1 MRKLARLIIGL
12 TAAAVLAVA
21 IFGWYTSRETL
32 PPEIRIAAGKRGGL
46 NFTFAEKFAELLR
59 ERTGRPVRVM
69 ETKGT
74 EANIELVR
82 QGEAELAVFQT
93 FSLPPKRIAGIAPL
107 FTEPL
112 HLIVRKGTEIRKV
125 ADLADKRV
133 ALGSKGSGMRQNALT
148 VLQHHKLAET
158 DVRDVEEPFGAL
170 EADPKLDAAFVTTG
184 WMNPLLLKRLQQ
196 TNVELVAI
204 DDTEGLAARNPWF
217 TATTIPRGLYP
228 GKPPVPPTSVPTVAV
243 MALLATREDAPDRLV
258 RESLWALYETDLRAS
273 FPALLTAKSAKDFD
287 AAMMHAE
294 VANYHNPNAG
304 LNRLSGTMDVFVKTK
319 EILLGLLALSVL
331 AWNWWR
337 RRLERAALAADG
349 AQKQQLDGFI
359 KQTLEVELKQMD
371 ETDPERLRPYLR
383 RVTAIKQDA
392 LRELTSERVRGDQL
406 FAIFLAQC
414 AALSE
419 KIQMRMMYGRLSE
432 PSRPTKA

>member
-21 IFGWYTSRETL
+21 LFGWYTSRETL

-74 EANIELVR
+74 EANVELVR

-93 FSLPPKRIAGIAPL
+93 YSLPPKRIAGIAPL

-112 HLIVRKGTEIRKV
+112 HLIVRTGTGIRKV

-184 WMNPLLLKRLQQ
+184 WMNPLLLKCLQQ
-196 TNVELVAI
+196 PKVELVAI

-228 GKPPVPPTSVPTVAV
+228 GKPPVPSTSVPTVAV
-243 MALLATREDAPDRLV
+243 MALLATRDDAPDRLV

-273 FPALLTAKSAKDFD
+273 FPALLTAKTAKDFD

-294 VANYHNPNAG
+294 VANYHNPTAG

-319 EILLGLLALSVL
+319 EILLGLLAARHPRVELVASP
-331 AWNWWR
+331 
-337 RRLERAALAADG
+337 RLEPSSVGGRRG
-349 AQKQQLDGFI
+349 FQKQQLDGFI

-371 ETDPERLRPYLR
+371 ETDPESLRPYLR
-383 RVTAIKQDA
+383 RVTAIKQEA

-414 AALSE
+414 AALSD

-432 PSRPTKA
+432 PRS